1 MVQKSKK
8 SKKLNF
14 KQVISSVKLS
24 LWITWS
30 WPMPK
35 DATKFKITCMK
46 LYHNLCIIWAI
57 CLEAPM
63 IYAIANH
70 INDFALFIELVVQQA
85 PIIHAICN
93 IIFHKVNYHHIQVLN
108 INIFYIK
115 EFHKL
120 YL

>member
-1 MVQKSKK
+1 MPEKSD
-8 SKKLNF
+8 KLNF
-14 KQVISSVKLS
+14 KKVIFGVKLS

-46 LYHNLCIIWAI
+46 LYQNLCIILAI
-57 CLEAPM
+57 CMETSM
-63 IYAIANH
+63 IYTIVNH
-70 INDFALFIELVVQQA
+70 INDFAIFVELVVQQA
-85 PIIHAICN
+85 PILHAICN
-93 IIFHKVNYHHIQVLN
+93 FIFHKVNYHHIQVLN

-115 EFHKL
+115 EFYKL